1 MARIAPNY
9 VVCGDPEEV
18 RRMWGVRSQ
27 FDRAIWYKGFK
38 LDPPRDCT
46 LSMCGGDVHAALRS
60 KLAPGYSGKDV
71 DGLHE
76 SIDEGVARF
85 VRLIED
91 KYLSSASDYR
101 PVDFARKTQYM
112 TLDIISKIAFGA
124 PFGFMD
130 RDEDFYDYINTV
142 EASVPMMQ
150 MFALIPWLINLLQ
163 SPLCKAMMP
172 SERDAVGLGPIMAIA
187 KRAVG
192 ERYALDAKDR
202 RDMLGSFVRHGL
214 EQKEAEAESL
224 VQIIAGS
231 DTTAT
236 VLRTVMVHITTNSN
250 IYRRL
255 QAEIDSGIT
264 KGLVSSPI
272 TDAEARELP
281 LLQACI
287 KEGFRMWPPISGI
300 MPRVS
305 DSDAVVCGVRIPAG
319 TNVAWSAR
327 AVMRHKGVFGI
338 DADIFHPDR
347 WLRADEGQRQAMENT
362 IDLCF
367 GQGRWGCLGRP
378 IATVELNKMVVEL
391 LRRFDFSVLD
401 MERPIRN
408 AFFGV
413 LIQSDLKMRITRRE
427 DVEPKQ

>member
-76 SIDEGVARF
+76 SIDEGVARY

-224 VQIIAGS
+224 VQ
-231 DTTAT
+231 
-236 VLRTVMVHITTNSN
+236 MCVHFCA
-250 IYRRL
+250 L
-255 QAEIDSGIT
+255 
-264 KGLVSSPI
+264 
-272 TDAEARELP
+272 
-281 LLQACI
+281 
-287 KEGFRMWPPISGI
+287 
-300 MPRVS
+300 
-305 DSDAVVCGVRIPAG
+305 
-319 TNVAWSAR
+319 
-327 AVMRHKGVFGI
+327 
-338 DADIFHPDR
+338 
-347 WLRADEGQRQAMENT
+347 
-362 IDLCF
+362 IDLKLF
-367 GQGRWGCLGRP
+367 E
-378 IATVELNKMVVEL
+378 I
-391 LRRFDFSVLD
+391 
-401 MERPIRN
+401 
-408 AFFGV
+408 
-413 LIQSDLKMRITRRE
+413 
-427 DVEPKQ
+427 